1 MVDNII
7 QTPLTN
13 KRLKVTVSEAVG
25 VNTETITV
33 SAGIGSLTKGDV
45 LKLNDEFAR
54 KDIEAKDESKKGK
67 KEKKTKLQQKTN
79 TETSEEKE
87 VIRNNDTVAKIKKF
101 YVQNIDLDI

>member
-25 VNTETITV
+25 INTETITV

-45 LKLNDEFAR
+45 LRLDSEYVKVKQIGDSTFVNAR
-54 KDIEAKDESKKGK
+54 TAEIE
-67 KEKKTKLQQKTN
+67 N
-79 TETSEEKE
+79 TVDNAFFYDTDRSNSTVIKVSDTS
-87 VIRNNDTVAKIKKF
+87 VT
-101 YVQNIDLDI
+101 LDDNPPY